1 MQLKGLV
8 SVFAIALIAISL
20 YQLHFTWAVHNHEGK
35 MEKKAQSWT
44 NSNFS
49 GASQEVKDSAY
60 NARLKHL
67 LDSTKPT
74 TITYGITGAVSYEK
88 AKEQELSLGLDLQ
101 GGMSVTLEV
110 ELQDLLKSIS
120 NNPKDPSL
128 NKALELASQRKGTTD
143 ADYIGLFAQ
152 AYKEVNPSGALSGLF
167 ANAGQ
172 RNIKLEDSDAQVIS
186 KLRTMAGEAFQNTFR
201 VLTKRIDQ
209 FGVAQPNINPD
220 PRKGTISVELAGV
233 KDDPERVR
241 KILQATA
248 NLQFWEVYNG
258 GELQSSFMQAE
269 NLVKK
274 SGEANAGKTVDT
286 TAQAAD
292 TAKTAAANVDTT
304 KTLSLGNHV
313 AKNDSTA
320 GKTAS
325 EATPAHTII
334 GLLQGAGQGEAALA
348 YVAIKDTA
356 LLNSNLELAKDIF
369 PTDVKFAY
377 GIAPKTETGRAAF
390 VPLYGL
396 KLREGDKAP
405 LEGND
410 VEESMISY
418 DERSRPAVSLRMTKQ
433 GTKKWGDLTSANVNK
448 PIAIVLDNVVY
459 SAPNVINP
467 ILDGNS
473 QISGSFTVEEASD
486 LANILQSGQLAAPAR
501 IVQEQ
506 LVGPT
511 LGAEAVKGGAMSFI
525 ISFILIFAL
534 MLLYYNTSGWVAN
547 ITLILNL
554 LFTIGVLAGLGA
566 TLTSASI
573 AALVLAIGMAV
584 DTNVIIF
591 ERIKEEI
598 TWGRSYATAVDHGYN
613 RSLPPVLDA
622 HVTTLLTAIIL
633 YAFGMGPIK
642 GFATTQIIAVVLN
655 LFCGIL
661 IARLVSEWW
670 TNKKGR
676 HFEYFTKL
684 SKAIFKKAHFKFV
697 EARRISYG
705 ISVVVFLLGVG
716 SFFYGFDEGVEYKGG
731 RSYTI
736 HFDQPQKETA
746 IRDAL
751 HTPLGEYP
759 VVKTVGNNRTLNITT
774 SFQKENPSRTA
785 DSLVEMTVFDGL
797 KPFLAEGTTHA
808 EFKKKYL
815 QSSQSVQPSI
825 SEDLKRGAVT
835 ATVVSIILIF
845 LYIFVRFRDWRFS
858 LGTIFSLVHDVF
870 VTLAVFSFLR
880 HVMPFPLEIDQHFI
894 AAILTVVG
902 FSMNDT
908 VIVFDRIREYSKTMH
923 GESKTKIINSAI
935 NDTLSRTIMTS
946 VTVLIVVLVLF
957 IFGGEVTRGFS
968 FAMLIG
974 VITGIYSSI
983 FVAAPILV
991 DFAKDKPL
999 GKLTPEEI
1007 KARAKAK
1014 ATGASKPTAAHS

>member
-20 YQLHFTWAVHNHEGK
+20 YQLHFTWVVHNHEGK
-35 MEKKAQSWT
+35 MEKQALNWV
-44 NSNFS
+44 NSHYS
-49 GASQEVKDSAY
+49 GASQEAKDSAY
-60 NARLKHL
+60 EDRLSRL
-67 LDSTKPT
+67 LDSTKGKI
-74 TITYGITGAVSYEK
+74 ITYGINGATSYQK

-110 ELQDLLKSIS
+110 ELENLLRSIS
-120 NNPKDPSL
+120 NNPKDPAL
-128 NKALELASQRKGTTD
+128 NKALDLASERKGTTD
-143 ADYIGLFAQ
+143 ADYISLFAD
-152 AYKEVNPSGALSGLF
+152 AYKEVNPSGKLSGLF

-172 RNIKLEDSDAQVIS
+172 RNIKLEDSDGQVIT

-220 PRKGTISVELAGV
+220 PGKGTISVELAGV

-248 NLQFWEVYNG
+248 NMQFWEVYRGN
-258 GELQSSFMQAE
+258 ELSQSFTQAE
-269 NLVKK
+269 EMLKK
-274 SGEANAGKTVDT
+274 IGQNSTPTADTTIKQDNPANA
-286 TAQAAD
+286 AAS
-292 TAKTAAANVDTT
+292 VDTT
-304 KTLSLGNHV
+304 KTLSLSGLSADTGQQANEI
-313 AKNDSTA
+313 STVP
-320 GKTAS
+320 GST
-325 EATPAHTII
+325 HTIL
-334 GLLQGAGQGEAALA
+334 GLLMQAQQGEAAIA
-348 YVAIKDTA
+348 YVQLKDTA
-356 LLNSNLELAKDIF
+356 LLNENLEIAADVF
-369 PTDVKFAY
+369 PTNARFMY
-377 GIAPKTETGRAAF
+377 GIAPQGVAGAAT
-390 VPLYGL
+390 VLPLYVI
-396 KLREGDKAP
+396 KTRDGDIAP
-405 LEGND
+405 LEGDD
-410 VEESMISY
+410 VEESTISY
-418 DERSRPAVSLRMTKQ
+418 DERGRPAVSLRMTKQ
-433 GTKKWGDLTSANVNK
+433 GTKKWADLTTENVNK
-448 PIAIVLDNVVY
+448 PIAIALDNIIY

-506 LVGPT
+506 MVGPT
-511 LGAEAVKGGAMSFI
+511 LGAEAVRGGAMSFV
-525 ISFILIFAL
+525 ISFIVIFAL
-534 MLLYYNTSGWVAN
+534 MLLYFNTSGWIAN
-547 ITLILNL
+547 LTLILNL
-554 LFTIGVLAGLGA
+554 FFTIGVLSGLGA

-598 TWGRSYATAVDHGYN
+598 TWGRSYAMAVDHGYN
-613 RSLPPVLDA
+613 RSLPPVIDA

-633 YAFGMGPIK
+633 YIFGTGPIK

-684 SKAIFKKAHFKFV
+684 SRVIFKKAHFKFV
-697 EARRISYG
+697 EARKYAYA
-705 ISVVVFLLGVG
+705 ISVVVFIFGIG

-736 HFDQPQKETA
+736 HFDHAQENTEIKNALQKVF
-746 IRDAL
+746 
-751 HTPLGEYP
+751 GEYP
-759 VVKTVGNNRTLNITT
+759 VIKTVGDARTLNITT
-774 SFQKENPSRTA
+774 SFEKENPSRTA
-785 DSLVEMTVFDGL
+785 DSLVEATLFGGL
-797 KPFLAEGTTHA
+797 KPFLAEGTTA
-808 EFKKKYL
+808 ADFKKVYL

-835 ATVVSIILIF
+835 ATIVSIILIF
-845 LYIFVRFRDWRFS
+845 FYIFLRFRDWRFS

-870 VTLAVFSFLR
+870 VTLAVFSFFR
-880 HVMPFPLEIDQHFI
+880 HIMPFPLEIDQHFI

-908 VIVFDRIREYSKTMH
+908 VVVFDRIREYSRTMK
-923 GESKTKIINSAI
+923 GESKPRIIDAAI
-935 NDTLSRTIMTS
+935 NDTLSRTVMTS
-946 VTVLIVVLVLF
+946 VTVFIVLLVLF

-999 GKLTPEEI
+999 GKLTPEET
-1007 KARAKAK
+1007 KQRAKAK
-1014 ATGASKPTAAHS
+1014 QAAAAAAH